1 MEILGGELFSVGFC
15 VDYECKKIKWV
26 AMRKWIRLFVLKSG
40 MERLGQPPPTKSK
53 LQITTNKIP
62 GPIVQPSL
70 PLFQVNLH

>member
-1 MEILGGELFSVGFC
+1 
-15 VDYECKKIKWV
+15 
-26 AMRKWIRLFVLKSG
+26 MRKWIRLFVLKSG
-40 MERLGQPPPTKSK
+40 MESLQEPGQFRGLGQPPPTKSK